1 MLGSIKHVLIGH
13 PLATSRSQEERLNVP
28 LAMGVLA
35 SDALSSVAYAT
46 EELLLILALG
56 GAAAAHFSLPI
67 GIAISIL
74 IAIVI
79 LSFHQVVKVY
89 SSGGGTYLVAKD
101 NLGVPFGLTAAAGI
115 LVDYTLTVAVSV
127 AACVLAITA
136 AFPELRSDAVLIGIA
151 LIVLLTILNLRGI
164 RQSGKA
170 VFLPVYG
177 FIITFLVMIAV
188 GLWRHLVNGEP
199 AVPVAGSAG
208 LALQGVTLFL
218 LLRAF
223 SSGSTALTGIA
234 AISDA
239 VQTFKPPEA
248 ANARKTL
255 LLLGILSITLFMGI
269 TFLSYQF
276 KIIPQEGKTV
286 VSQVAQAAFG
296 NGIGFYV
303 VQIFTAMI
311 LFFAA
316 NTAYA
321 DFPRVCSIL
330 GKDNYLPRQLANLG
344 DRLVYSNGIIVLGIM
359 AGLLLALYGG
369 SVHKLIPLYAI
380 GVFLCFSLNQAGMV
394 RHWHRVREKGWKTG
408 LVINGVGAVVTSAVF
423 MIILITKFTS
433 GGYLVM
439 IAIPILILIFF
450 SIKSHYMEVSRELSL
465 DSPDESFA
473 PHDHKVII
481 PVGAVHRAVIPA
493 VRYAKS
499 ISKDVTAVY
508 VAADPE
514 AASRVRERWERVGAG
529 IPLVVIHSPYRFV
542 VKPLIEY
549 IDAASHSTED
559 SLVTVV
565 IPEFIP
571 HQWWQHVLHN
581 QTALFIK
588 AALLFKR
595 KVVVTSVP
603 FHLRK

>member
-1 MLGSIKHVLIGH
+1 
-13 PLATSRSQEERLNVP
+13 
-28 LAMGVLA
+28 MGVLA

-46 EELLLILALG
+46 EELLLVLVLAG
-56 GAAAAHFSLPI
+56 SAAAHFSLPI
-67 GIAISIL
+67 GIAISSL
-74 IAIVI
+74 IAVVI
-79 LSFHQVVKVY
+79 LSYHQVVKVY
-89 SSGGGTYLVAKD
+89 SSGGGTYLVAKE
-101 NLGVPFGLTAAAGI
+101 NLGVPFGLTAAAGL
-115 LVDYTLTVAVSV
+115 LVDYVLTVAVSIAAGV
-127 AACVLAITA
+127 AAISA
-136 AFPELRSDAVLIGIA
+136 AFPRLRSEGILIGVSF
-151 LIVLLTILNLRGI
+151 IVFITILNLRGV

-170 VFLPVYG
+170 LFLPVYG
-177 FIITFLVMIAV
+177 FIFSFLLMIGV
-188 GLWRHLVNGEP
+188 GLWRALVNGEP
-199 AVPVAGSAG
+199 AVPVAGPVSP
-208 LALQGVTLFL
+208 ALHGVTLFL

-223 SSGSTALTGIA
+223 SSGSTALTGIE
-234 AISDA
+234 AISNA
-239 VQTFKPPEA
+239 VQTMKPPEA
-248 ANARKTL
+248 SNARRTL
-255 LLLGILSITLFMGI
+255 LLLGTISITLFMGI
-269 TFLSYQF
+269 TFLSYKF
-276 KIIPQEGKTV
+276 GIIPQEGKTV

-296 NGIGFYV
+296 NGFGFYV
-303 VQIFTAMI
+303 IQLFTALI
-311 LFFAA
+311 LLLAA

-321 DFPRVCSIL
+321 DFPRVCSNL

-344 DRLVYSNGIIVLGIM
+344 DRLVYSNGIIVLGIV
-359 AGLLLALYGG
+359 AGLLLTLFGG

-394 RHWHRVREKGWKTG
+394 KHWHRVREKGWKTG
-408 LVINGVGAVVTSAVF
+408 LVINGIGAAVTTAVF
-423 MIILITKFTS
+423 MIILVTKFTS
-433 GGYLVM
+433 GGWLIMV
-439 IAIPILILIFF
+439 AIPILMLVFL
-450 SIKSHYMEVSRELSL
+450 SIKSHYAEVSRELSL
-465 DSPDESFA
+465 DSPDESFE

-481 PVGAVHRAVIPA
+481 PVGAVHKAVIPA

-508 VAADPE
+508 VASDAE
-514 AASRVRERWERVGAG
+514 SAGRIRERWDRVGAG